1 VSRLRLRPVSLV
13 NAEQKAAMAEGRRA
27 SRIVAAYLEAL
38 DAAPTRTRRGRP
50 RSPERARARLDA
62 IDKALPEA
70 TPLERLT
77 LVSDRAELVAFL
89 DAEGPD
95 HAAEL
100 ALLRQ
105 QFIEVA
111 YGYAQRKGIS
121 YAAWREVGVP
131 AAVLRE
137 AGIER

>member
-1 VSRLRLRPVSLV
+1 M
-13 NAEQKAAMAEGRRA
+13 NAERKAAMAEGRRA

-38 DAAPTRTRRGRP
+38 DASASTRRPGRP
-50 RSPERARARLDA
+50 RSRERAAARVDVIRDQL
-62 IDKALPEA
+62 
-70 TPLERLT
+70 
-77 LVSDRAELVAFL
+77 RAEGSALRRLALTQEMADLKAFL
-89 DAEGPD
+89 DADGPD
-95 HAAEL
+95 NAAEL

-111 YGYAQRKGIS
+111 YGYGKRKGIS
-121 YAAWREVGVP
+121 HAAWREVGVP